1 MGQRVAAVLRL
12 NVGQHPRGG
21 LAHLTVRVP
30 GLRAVRV
37 RLFLLALTAAQAR
50 SRHGVRLIIVS
61 RRSGRPECPD
71 LWRPDRPGRP
81 LPAIRND
88 GSGVGLYRPFRAKV
102 APDCS
107 AASPRHRC
115 WTRHGARALSPSTKN
130 GSPVGTRRHEAL
142 RPRSIDRR
150 GFARGAGQWA
160 AGGSEAMGRLVLRLP
175 RDLRAWGA
183 LLALS
188 GALCQRPI

>member
-88 GSGVGLYRPFRAKV
+88 GSGVGHFAQRWRQIVQPRP
-102 APDCS
+102 
-107 AASPRHRC
+107 
-115 WTRHGARALSPSTKN
+115 
-130 GSPVGTRRHEAL
+130 PV
-142 RPRSIDRR
+142 I
-150 GFARGAGQWA
+150 A
-160 AGGSEAMGRLVLRLP
+160 AGRAMAHGLYHLQRRTEARLEHAGMRH
-175 RDLRAWGA
+175 
-183 LLALS
+183 
-188 GALCQRPI
+188 

>member
-71 LWRPDRPGRP
+71 LWRPVQPRPPVIAAGR
-81 LPAIRND
+81 AMAH
-88 GSGVGLYRPFRAKV
+88 GLYHLQRRTEARLEH
-102 APDCS
+102 AGM
-107 AASPRHRC
+107 RH
-115 WTRHGARALSPSTKN
+115 
-130 GSPVGTRRHEAL
+130 
-142 RPRSIDRR
+142 
-150 GFARGAGQWA
+150 
-160 AGGSEAMGRLVLRLP
+160 
-175 RDLRAWGA
+175 
-183 LLALS
+183 
-188 GALCQRPI
+188 